1 MKRPNRRTL
10 IFAAVTLL
18 VIVVMIISFRDPPAL
33 VDSAQ
38 VIRGPFRITVE
49 EEGRTRLPDRFEV
62 SAPVAGYLNRVL
74 LEPGDP
80 VTKGDTLFT
89 LNPAPADALDA
100 RTGAQ
105 ARAALARAESAL
117 AAAES
122 AVEVQRAQA
131 ELADRE
137 LARVQ
142 RLVDEGHLSREALD
156 RALAEAR
163 SASARLRTAQ
173 FQVDVARHERENA
186 EAALTIAGGEVR
198 SEPLKVT
205 APTDGVVLT
214 RERQSAG
221 RVQPGEPILTLGDL
235 SSLQVEVDLL
245 SPDAVRLSPGM
256 RVELERW
263 GGDDVLPGRVR
274 RIEPVGF
281 THISALGVEE
291 QRVWVIVDFD
301 AEREHWKDLG
311 DGYRVEARFILWEGD
326 DVLQVPAS
334 ALFREEERW
343 AVYVIEDGEAVRR
356 TVTPGRRSGLLTEIR
371 EGLEPGERVILHPGQ
386 DIQPGRRVERR

>member
-10 IFAAVTLL
+10 IFAAITLL

-74 LEPGDP
+74 LEPGDE
-80 VTKGDTLFT
+80 VDKGDTLFT

-137 LARVQ
+137 LVRVQ
-142 RLVDEGHLSREALD
+142 RLVDQGHLSREALD

-205 APTDGVVLT
+205 APTEGVVLT

-263 GGDDVLPGRVR
+263 GGDEVLPGRVR
-274 RIEPVGF
+274 RIEPAGF
-281 THISALGVEE
+281 THISAVGVEE

-301 AEREHWKDLG
+301 AQRERWKDLG

-334 ALFREEERW
+334 ALFREEKRW

-356 TVTPGRRSGLLTEIR
+356 TVTPGRRSGLLTEIQD
-371 EGLEPGERVILHPGQ
+371 GLEPGERVILHPGQ
-386 DIQPGRRVERR
+386 DIEPGRRVEAR

>member
-10 IFAAVTLL
+10 IFAAITLL

-74 LEPGDP
+74 LEPGDE
-80 VTKGDTLFT
+80 VAQGDTLFT

-117 AAAES
+117 GAAES

-137 LARVQ
+137 LVRVQ
-142 RLVDEGHLSREALD
+142 RLVDQGHLSREALD

-205 APTDGVVLT
+205 APTEGVVLT

-235 SSLQVEVDLL
+235 NSLQVEVDLL

-263 GGDDVLPGRVR
+263 GGDEVLPGRVR
-274 RIEPVGF
+274 RIEPAGF

-301 AEREHWKDLG
+301 AQRERWKDLG

-356 TVTPGRRSGLLTEIR
+356 TVTPGPRSGLLTEIQD
-371 EGLEPGERVILHPGQ
+371 GLEPGERVILHPGQ
-386 DIQPGRRVERR
+386 DIEPGRRVEAR

>member
-10 IFAAVTLL
+10 IFAAITLL

-74 LEPGDP
+74 LEPGDE
-80 VTKGDTLFT
+80 VAQGDTLFT

-137 LARVQ
+137 LVRVQ
-142 RLVDEGHLSREALD
+142 RLVDQGHLSREALD

-186 EAALTIAGGEVR
+186 EAALTISGGEVR

-205 APTDGVVLT
+205 APTEGVVLT

-263 GGDDVLPGRVR
+263 GGDEVLPGRVR
-274 RIEPVGF
+274 RIEPAGF

-301 AEREHWKDLG
+301 AQRERWKDLG

-356 TVTPGRRSGLLTEIR
+356 TVTPGRRSGLLTEI
-371 EGLEPGERVILHPGQ
+371 EDGLEPGERVILHPGQ
-386 DIQPGRRVERR
+386 DIEPGRRVEAR

>member
-142 RLVDEGHLSREALD
+142 RLVDEGHLSRDALD

-198 SEPLKVT
+198 SEPLKIT
-205 APTDGVVLT
+205 APTEGVVLT

-263 GGDDVLPGRVR
+263 GGDEVLPGRVR
-274 RIEPVGF
+274 RIEPAGF

-343 AVYVIEDGEAVRR
+343 AVYVIDDGEAVRR

>member
-10 IFAAVTLL
+10 IFAAITLL

-74 LEPGDP
+74 LEPGDK
-80 VTKGDTLFT
+80 VAQGDTLFT

-105 ARAALARAESAL
+105 AQAALARAKSAL

-131 ELADRE
+131 KLADRE
-137 LARVQ
+137 LVRVQ
-142 RLVDEGHLSREALD
+142 RLVDQGHLSREALD

-205 APTDGVVLT
+205 APTEGVVLT

-263 GGDDVLPGRVR
+263 GGDEVLPGRVR
-274 RIEPVGF
+274 RIEPAGF

-301 AEREHWKDLG
+301 AQRERWKDLG

-356 TVTPGRRSGLLTEIR
+356 TVTPGRRSGLLTEIQD
-371 EGLEPGERVILHPGQ
+371 GLEPGERVILHPGQ
-386 DIQPGRRVERR
+386 DIEPGRRVEAR

>member
-10 IFAAVTLL
+10 IFAAITLL

-74 LEPGDP
+74 LEPGDE
-80 VTKGDTLFT
+80 VAQGDTLFT

-137 LARVQ
+137 LVRVQ
-142 RLVDEGHLSREALD
+142 RLVDQGHLSREALD

-205 APTDGVVLT
+205 APTEGVVLT

-263 GGDDVLPGRVR
+263 GGDEVLPGRVR
-274 RIEPVGF
+274 RIEPAGF

-301 AEREHWKDLG
+301 AQRERWKDLG

-334 ALFREEERW
+334 ALFREEKRW

-356 TVTPGRRSGLLTEIR
+356 TVTPGRRSGLLTEIQD
-371 EGLEPGERVILHPGQ
+371 GLEPGERVILHPGQ
-386 DIQPGRRVERR
+386 DIEPGRRVEAR

>member
-10 IFAAVTLL
+10 VFAAITLL

-38 VIRGPFRITVE
+38 VIRGPFRMTVE

-74 LEPGDP
+74 LEPGDQ
-80 VTKGDTLFT
+80 VAQGDTLFT

-137 LARVQ
+137 LVRVQ
-142 RLVDEGHLSREALD
+142 RLVDQGHLSREALD

-205 APTDGVVLT
+205 APTEGVVLT

-263 GGDDVLPGRVR
+263 GGDEVLPGRVR
-274 RIEPVGF
+274 RVEPAGF

-301 AEREHWKDLG
+301 AQRERWKDLG

-343 AVYVIEDGEAVRR
+343 AVYVIEDGEALRR
-356 TVTPGRRSGLLTEIR
+356 TVTPGRRSGLLTEI
-371 EGLEPGERVILHPGQ
+371 EDGLEPGERVILHPGQ
-386 DIQPGRRVERR
+386 DIEPGRRVEAR

>member
-274 RIEPVGF
+274 RIEPAGF

-371 EGLEPGERVILHPGQ
+371 EGLESGERVILHPGQ

>member
-1 MKRPNRRTL
+1 
-10 IFAAVTLL
+10 
-18 VIVVMIISFRDPPAL
+18 
-33 VDSAQ
+33 
-38 VIRGPFRITVE
+38 
-49 EEGRTRLPDRFEV
+49 
-62 SAPVAGYLNRVL
+62 
-74 LEPGDP
+74 
-80 VTKGDTLFT
+80 
-89 LNPAPADALDA
+89 
-100 RTGAQ
+100 
-105 ARAALARAESAL
+105 L

-137 LARVQ
+137 LVRVQ
-142 RLVDEGHLSREALD
+142 RLVDQGHLSREALD

-205 APTDGVVLT
+205 APTEGVVLT

-263 GGDDVLPGRVR
+263 GGDEVLPGRVR
-274 RIEPVGF
+274 RIEPAGF

-301 AEREHWKDLG
+301 AQRERWKDLG

-334 ALFREEERW
+334 ALFREEKRW

-356 TVTPGRRSGLLTEIR
+356 TVTPGRRSGLLTEIQD
-371 EGLEPGERVILHPGQ
+371 GLEPGERVILHPGQ
-386 DIQPGRRVERR
+386 DIEPGRRVEAR

>member
-10 IFAAVTLL
+10 IFAAITLL

-74 LEPGDP
+74 LEPGDE
-80 VTKGDTLFT
+80 VAQGDTLFT

-137 LARVQ
+137 LVRVQ
-142 RLVDEGHLSREALD
+142 RLVDQGHLSREALD

-205 APTDGVVLT
+205 APTEGVVLT

-263 GGDDVLPGRVR
+263 GGDEVLPGRVR
-274 RIEPVGF
+274 RIEPAGF

-301 AEREHWKDLG
+301 AQRERWKDLG

-356 TVTPGRRSGLLTEIR
+356 TVTPGRRSGLLTEIQD
-371 EGLEPGERVILHPGQ
+371 GLEPGERVILHPGE
-386 DIQPGRRVERR
+386 DIEPGRRVAER